1 MFDDLGPGPIELELM
16 RVIEAPGI
24 THLKYRVAK
33 QA

>member
-1 MFDDLGPGPIELELM
+1 VLFEITMSESVQLEPV

-33 QA
+33 P